1 MARSNAP
8 GYLRLAARGELAAR
22 AREGLRRLRKPC
34 SLCPRRCR
42 VDRSQGQ
49 HGVCRTGNQAL
60 VASYGPHF
68 GEERPLVGSRG
79 SGTIFFAHCPLRCV
93 YCQNAD
99 ISWGGGRSVPV
110 EPSALARIM
119 LRLQSAGCHNIN
131 LVTPTHVTPM
141 ILAAL
146 AIAADDGLHLP
157 LVYNC
162 GGYELIDALELLD
175 GVVDIYLPDMKYADR
190 EVSRR
195 LSRAP
200 DYPRYNQEAVRE
212 MHRQVG
218 DIQIDDRGIASRG
231 LLVRHLVLP
240 GGLAGTAEVTRF
252 LAQEVSRDTVLNV
265 MAQYRPA
272 HRAHSFPP
280 LDRCVAPG
288 EYAQAL
294 AAAQDAGLKRAGGL

>member
-1 MARSNAP
+1 MTSNHP
-8 GYLRLAARGELAAR
+8 GYLRLASGELASR
-22 AREGLRRLRKPC
+22 AREGMRRLGKPC

-42 VDRSQGQ
+42 VDRSRGQ
-49 HGVCRTGNQAL
+49 HGVCRTGDRAI

-68 GEERPLVGSRG
+68 GEERPLVGSQG

-99 ISWGGGRSVPV
+99 ISSGGARGVVV
-110 EPSALARIM
+110 EPPALARIM
-119 LRLQSAGCHNIN
+119 LRLQAQGCHNVN

-146 AIAADDGLHLP
+146 AIAADAGLAVP

-162 GGYELIDALELLD
+162 SGYESVDALGLLE
-175 GVVDIYLPDMKYADR
+175 GVVDIYLPDVKYADH

-200 DYPRYNQEAVRE
+200 DYPHFSQAAVRE

-218 DIQIDDRGIASRG
+218 DLQVDDKGVARKG

-240 GGLAGTAEVTRF
+240 GGLGGTPEVARF
-252 LAQEVSRDTVLNV
+252 LAQEVSPATVCNV

-272 HRAHSFPP
+272 HRARAFPP
-280 LDRCVAPG
+280 LDRCVTPG
-288 EYAQAL
+288 EYARAL
-294 AAAQDAGLKRAGGL
+294 AAARAAGLSRAVGL